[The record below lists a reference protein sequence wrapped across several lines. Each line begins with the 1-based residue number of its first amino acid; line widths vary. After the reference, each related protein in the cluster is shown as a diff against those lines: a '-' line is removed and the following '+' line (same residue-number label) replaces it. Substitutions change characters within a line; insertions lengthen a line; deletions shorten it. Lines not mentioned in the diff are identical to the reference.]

1 MSAPASAHRLW
12 GLVPVAV
19 AGVISIVASSMF
31 EEDQNDRNSPTTVDW
46 TLSSLAAPIVRDRG
60 DRTVTITKLLLAGS
74 YDAEVGDDLTLDRD
88 RTPIDA
94 TSGFDLELVADD
106 PDQGLSGSLEMDV
119 LARINF
125 GLDEDPTTGQFSII
139 ADGTTTLVTAQTD
152 PNEVLV
158 ETGGGSGR
166 RMSWGDFRDAA
177 DDENEDQDLRLASE
191 AFNTISDVIELAL
204 LGEVVIGSTED
215 NRRELEGMGLD
226 EPLSLTCDN
235 VATDGLGES
244 VLLWRV
250 DAAGSGEGEI
260 GDGDSLEAR
269 YENCL
274 SNLNLRVSRF
284 SEGTIV
290 IDDYQPARGDAPRT
304 LGAQFDFGTLTVSES
319 QITITTVPDPASP
332 RVDGGLGLLYQETVE
347 PTTP

>member
-1 MSAPASAHRLW
+1 MSVRASRRRLW
-12 GLVPVAV
+12 WLLPVAA
-19 AGVISIVASSMF
+19 AGVISIVASSTF
-31 EEDQNDRNSPTTVDW
+31 DDDESDVVTPTTVDW
-46 TLSSLAAPIVRDRG
+46 LLGSLAAPLVRDRG
-60 DRTVTITKLLLAGS
+60 DRTVTITNLRIAGA
-74 YDAEVGDDLTLDRD
+74 YGAEAGDDLTLDRD
-88 RTPIDA
+88 RTPIDE

-106 PDQGLSGSLEMDV
+106 PDEGLSGSLQMDV
-119 LARINF
+119 LSRINF
-125 GLDEDPTTGQFSII
+125 GLNEDPTTGQFSII

-158 ETGGGSGR
+158 ETGGGSGE

-177 DDENEDQDLRLASE
+177 DDENEDRDLRLASE

-204 LGEVVIGSTED
+204 LGEVVMDATEN
-215 NRRELEGMGLD
+215 NRDELEGMGLD
-226 EPLSLTCDN
+226 EPLELTCDN
-235 VATDGLGES
+235 PVTDDEGER

-260 GDGDSLEAR
+260 SPGDSLEAR

-274 SNLNLRVSRF
+274 NAGVSRY

-304 LGAQFDFGTLTVSES
+304 LGGDFDFGTLTISET

-332 RVDGGLGLLYQETVE
+332 RVDGGLDLLYQETLDT
-347 PTTP
+347 TTP